1 MPKPTPCI
9 YKDQEKIN
17 GQRVGT
23 CVLMASAMHCQSIP
37 LININILILDPDSRS
52 TLDQQ
57 LVNSQPSL
65 NRPICIDLKLVDYQ
79 PTADRASNEMFME
92 CWSSIKWGIDKV
104 EGPSRVSIDTWPSTQ
119 STLST
124 QDPENLIILQI
135 ALFAKVI
142 PLQLFL
148 NHSQI
153 EEEKK
158 GIERT
163 NPVIQILNTHTC
175 TFIPPMKVSMQHAC
189 NHFPQN

>member
-17 GQRVGT
+17 GQRGGT

-57 LVNSQPSL
+57 LVNSQP
-65 NRPICIDLKLVDYQ
+65 CIDLKLVDYQ
-79 PTADRASNEMFME
+79 PTVDRASNEMFME

-119 STLST
+119 STLSA
-124 QDPENLIILQI
+124 QDPENFIILQI
-135 ALFAKVI
+135 ALFPKVI

-148 NHSQI
+148 SHSQI
-153 EEEKK
+153 EEEKRALK
-158 GIERT
+158 E
-163 NPVIQILNTHTC
+163 PILWYR
-175 TFIPPMKVSMQHAC
+175 F
-189 NHFPQN
+189 